1 MFSAAAQRPVC
12 ASLVL
17 LIQGS
22 AGAPGKA
29 KYWVL
34 TVRGRMS
41 AGECCGR
48 FYEKQPGLPKRDSA
62 MSRQRKTVRFGQ
74 TLLRSLVRGRQ
85 SAEGQTDTR

>member
-17 LIQGS
+17 LIEGS

-41 AGECCGR
+41 AGECCGC
-48 FYEKQPGLPKRDSA
+48 FYEKQPGPPKRDSA

-74 TLLRSLVRGRQ
+74 TLLLLTCRGEAISRG
-85 SAEGQTDTR
+85 AN